1 SIPTK
6 LDHHLQGSVFEH
18 SDLVGGIRNPADRQ
32 REYSSLS
39 ADMVYPSPQA
49 SRDIASLAI
58 WSSHKVAASFGSQ
71 PCSNGTC
78 IGGLMTGAIWNAVN
92 GECRLMAHLYG
103 PAVRC
108 KPDMTDQEIIGLAHL
123 YSAL

>member
-39 ADMVYPSPQA
+39 ADMVYPFPQA

-58 WSSHKVAASFGSQ
+58 WSSHKVAASFSSQ
-71 PCSNGTC
+71 PCSSGAC
-78 IGGLMTGAIWNAVN
+78 IGGLMTGAIWNVVN
-92 GECRLMAHLYG
+92 GECRLIARNSNLRQ
-103 PAVRC
+103 RC
-108 KPDMTDQEIIGLAHL
+108 FRSEADID
-123 YSAL
+123 